1 MTGFMNGIMNKT
13 TFSLLAMASLVI
25 ATIASKV
32 RAVVDAQLPEG
43 YEDES
48 GFHFAT
54 PTFKN

>member
-1 MTGFMNGIMNKT
+1 MDGTMNKT
-13 TFSLLAMASLVI
+13 TFSLLAMASLVP
-25 ATIASKV
+25 ATVTSKA
-32 RAVVDAQLPEG
+32 RAVVAAQLPEG